1 MPRALFY
8 RFYDAL
14 FAGKDYDR
22 EVGLVLGLGWG
33 RDEAAHILEIG
44 AGTGGH
50 TEFFVRRGHRVL
62 GVDTDQEMLALACEK
77 RSRLPPVLTG
87 RLGYF
92 HGNVED
98 SPDEHYDLAA
108 AMFNVVTYVP
118 DVPGLE
124 GFFGAVS
131 RRLKPGASLVFD
143 AWNGVAA
150 LRDPPRDRTTVVE
163 TETHRIKADLHCRLD
178 PTSLRAELSYVIEAV
193 CKGDGAPERET
204 HHLEQMLW
212 PPKVI
217 VDVAAGQ
224 GLELSALYPM
234 HELSRPATERDWK
247 LLFHCRKT

>member
-1 MPRALFY
+1 MRTSTASACRPIPGSRSVTSNTSAIGFAPSMPRALFY

-92 HGNVED
+92 HGTVED

-118 DVPGLE
+118 DV
-124 GFFGAVS
+124 
-131 RRLKPGASLVFD
+131 
-143 AWNGVAA
+143 
-150 LRDPPRDRTTVVE
+150 
-163 TETHRIKADLHCRLD
+163 
-178 PTSLRAELSYVIEAV
+178 
-193 CKGDGAPERET
+193 
-204 HHLEQMLW
+204 
-212 PPKVI
+212 
-217 VDVAAGQ
+217 
-224 GLELSALYPM
+224 
-234 HELSRPATERDWK
+234 
-247 LLFHCRKT
+247 